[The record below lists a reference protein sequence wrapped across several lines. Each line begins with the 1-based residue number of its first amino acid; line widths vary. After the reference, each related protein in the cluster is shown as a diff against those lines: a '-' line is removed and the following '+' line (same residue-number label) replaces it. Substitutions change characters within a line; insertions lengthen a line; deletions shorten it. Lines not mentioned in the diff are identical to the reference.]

1 MSIVAQVI
9 AQSDAADRFL
19 SSAEIAKL
27 EDFFSKGQVRIRAAQ
42 KLAENERGDCP
53 GRQQTVLGQM
63 PQHPQQ

>member
-27 EDFFSKGQVRIRAAQ
+27 EDFFSKVKFASEPP
-42 KLAENERGDCP
+42 KS
-53 GRQQTVLGQM
+53 
-63 PQHPQQ
+63 